1 MYNYITGKVV
11 YSAGNT
17 IVVDNNGI
25 GYEIGASNFTTNK
38 FSEGEIAKIYTYLY
52 VREDTYALYGF
63 SSIEEKTLFL
73 RLIDISGVGPKMAMQ
88 ILSGADLNSLTV
100 AIATGDVKSL
110 SKIKGLGKK
119 TAELIVVSMRDQ
131 VSLDLTNAQSE
142 ISAVVE
148 KDAQEAV
155 FALVSLGISN
165 SDAVK
170 IVADVSKTEKGAE
183 TLVRIWKELSV
194 NLTENFRTTGLFRQS
209 RPSTISKKTLFVR
222 SRYPN
227 TSGKAR

>member
-1 MYNYITGKVV
+1 
-11 YSAGNT
+11 
-17 IVVDNNGI
+17 
-25 GYEIGASNFTTNK
+25 
-38 FSEGEIAKIYTYLY
+38 
-52 VREDTYALYGF
+52 
-63 SSIEEKTLFL
+63 
-73 RLIDISGVGPKMAMQ
+73 MAMQ

-131 VSLDLTNAQSE
+131 VSLDLTNSQSE

-170 IVADVSKTEKGAE
+170 IVAEVSKTEKGAE
-183 TLVRIWKELSV
+183 NIIREALKRL
-194 NLTENFRTTGLFRQS
+194 
-209 RPSTISKKTLFVR
+209 
-222 SRYPN
+222 
-227 TSGKAR
+227 

>member
-11 YSAGNT
+11 YSSGNT
-17 IVVDNNGI
+17 VVIDNNGI
-25 GYEIGASNFTTNK
+25 GYEIGASNFTTNGLA
-38 FSEGEIAKIYTYLY
+38 EGEIAKIFTYLY

-63 SSIEEKTLFL
+63 SSLEEKTLFL

-88 ILSGADLNSLTV
+88 ILSGMAVPELTV
-100 AIATGDVKSL
+100 AIATGDVKTL

-131 VSLDLTNAQSE
+131 VSLDLTNAQSD
-142 ISAVVE
+142 ISAAVD

-170 IVADVSKTEKGAE
+170 IVNEVAKTEKGAE
-183 TLVRIWKELSV
+183 NIIREALKRL
-194 NLTENFRTTGLFRQS
+194 
-209 RPSTISKKTLFVR
+209 
-222 SRYPN
+222 
-227 TSGKAR
+227 

>member
-73 RLIDISGVGPKMAMQ
+73 RLIWHADLFQNAESLIDISGVGPKMAMQ

-170 IVADVSKTEKGAE
+170 IVAEVSKTEKGAE
-183 TLVRIWKELSV
+183 NIIREALKRL
-194 NLTENFRTTGLFRQS
+194 
-209 RPSTISKKTLFVR
+209 
-222 SRYPN
+222 
-227 TSGKAR
+227 

>member
-11 YSAGNT
+11 YSSGNT

-38 FSEGEIAKIYTYLY
+38 FMEGEIAKIYTYLY

-183 TLVRIWKELSV
+183 NIIREALKRL
-194 NLTENFRTTGLFRQS
+194 
-209 RPSTISKKTLFVR
+209 
-222 SRYPN
+222 
-227 TSGKAR
+227 

>member
-1 MYNYITGKVV
+1 MYSYIQGKIVDKTFT
-11 YSAGNT
+11 S

-25 GYEIGASNFTTNK
+25 GYEIGVSGNTLTDIDM
-38 FSEGEIAKIYTYLY
+38 GEIVKIYTYLY
-52 VREDTYALYGF
+52 VREDEMSLYGF
-63 SSIEEKTLFL
+63 SRLEEKKLFL
-73 RLIDISGVGPKMAMQ
+73 RLIEISGIGPKMAMQ

-170 IVADVSKTEKGAE
+170 IVAEVSKTEKGA
-183 TLVRIWKELSV
+183 SV
-194 NLTENFRTTGLFRQS
+194 LRQLTFIMPVCL
-209 RPSTISKKTLFVR
+209 IM
-222 SRYPN
+222 
-227 TSGKAR
+227 

>member
-119 TAELIVVSMRDQ
+119 KLRNLSLSACAIRFHLI
-131 VSLDLTNAQSE
+131 
-142 ISAVVE
+142 
-148 KDAQEAV
+148 
-155 FALVSLGISN
+155 
-165 SDAVK
+165 
-170 IVADVSKTEKGAE
+170 
-183 TLVRIWKELSV
+183 
-194 NLTENFRTTGLFRQS
+194 
-209 RPSTISKKTLFVR
+209 
-222 SRYPN
+222 
-227 TSGKAR
+227 

>member
-11 YSAGNT
+11 YSSGNT
-17 IVVDNNGI
+17 VVIDNNGI
-25 GYEIGASNFTTNK
+25 GYEIGASNFTTNGLA
-38 FSEGEIAKIYTYLY
+38 EGEIAKIFTYLY

-63 SSIEEKTLFL
+63 SSLEEKTLFL

-88 ILSGADLNSLTV
+88 ILSGMAVPELTV
-100 AIATGDVKSL
+100 AIATGDVKAL

-119 TAELIVVSMRDQ
+119 TAELIIVSMRDQ
-131 VSLDLTNAQSE
+131 VSLDLTNAQSD
-142 ISAVVE
+142 ISAAVD

-170 IVADVSKTEKGAE
+170 IVNEVAKTEKGAE
-183 TLVRIWKELSV
+183 NIIREALKRL
-194 NLTENFRTTGLFRQS
+194 
-209 RPSTISKKTLFVR
+209 
-222 SRYPN
+222 
-227 TSGKAR
+227 

>member
-1 MYNYITGKVV
+1 MYNYITGQVV

-183 TLVRIWKELSV
+183 NIIREALKRL
-194 NLTENFRTTGLFRQS
+194 
-209 RPSTISKKTLFVR
+209 
-222 SRYPN
+222 
-227 TSGKAR
+227 

>member
-170 IVADVSKTEKGAE
+170 IVADVSKTEKGA
-183 TLVRIWKELSV
+183 SV
-194 NLTENFRTTGLFRQS
+194 LRQLTFIMPVCL
-209 RPSTISKKTLFVR
+209 IM
-222 SRYPN
+222 
-227 TSGKAR
+227 

>member
-88 ILSGADLNSLTV
+88 ILGGYDLKTLTV
-100 AIATGDVKSL
+100 AIASGDSKTL
-110 SKIKGLGKK
+110 CKIKGLGKK
-119 TAELIVVSMRDQ
+119 TAELIILSLRDQ
-131 VSLDLTNAQSE
+131 VADDITLFNDHRD
-142 ISAVVE
+142 AVTGE
-148 KDAQEAV
+148 DIADAV
-155 FALVSLGISN
+155 FALESLGISKTE
-165 SDAVK
+165 AVRM
-170 IVADVSKTEKGAE
+170 ATEASKTCHGTEEIIRTCLQG
-183 TLVRIWKELSV
+183 LS
-194 NLTENFRTTGLFRQS
+194 
-209 RPSTISKKTLFVR
+209 K
-222 SRYPN
+222 
-227 TSGKAR
+227 